1 MRNFIKVIAVV
12 AIFSL
17 ALLPKLT
24 MSRATI
30 DMIFSEES
38 FENWKYSNPD
48 NIVAVERFE
57 RYLARNN
64 VFGVLPTYQILRTA
78 SMAKDCNQ
86 GAFEV
91 PPNKFWP
98 NIVTTLEFTSK
109 FVVPEIGR
117 VEAVSGYRNPELNT
131 CAGGAKRSAH
141 TQYFALDMIP
151 TTHIRRED
159 LIQAVC
165 RIHNKYGEKYGIG
178 LGFYNY
184 TRFHID
190 SRSFRR
196 WGANG
201 ASKTSPC
208 ADFDKP
214 EELDEIIDV
223 AD

>member
-1 MRNFIKVIAVV
+1 MRILIY
-12 AIFSL
+12 IFSFFIAFGV
-17 ALLPKLT
+17 ALVPKLT

-38 FENWKYSNPD
+38 YENWKFSNPD
-48 NIVAVERFE
+48 NLIAVERFE

-98 NIVTTLEFTSK
+98 NIVTTLEFTGK
-109 FVVPEIGR
+109 FIVPEIGR

-141 TQYFALDMIP
+141 TQYFALDMVP
-151 TTHIRRED
+151 TSRLRRED
-159 LIQAVC
+159 LVQIVC

-178 LGFYNY
+178 LGFYNF

-214 EELDEIIDV
+214 EESESLNQT

>member
-1 MRNFIKVIAVV
+1 MRFFVYFFSVIA
-12 AIFSL
+12 
-17 ALLPKLT
+17 ALGLVTIPKLT
-24 MSRATI
+24 MSRATV

-38 FENWKYSNPD
+38 FENWRHSNPD
-48 NIVAVERFE
+48 NTIAVERFE
-57 RYLARNN
+57 SYLARNN

-86 GAFEV
+86 SAFEV

-98 NIVTTLEFTSK
+98 NIVTTLEFTGK
-109 FVVPEIGR
+109 FIVPEIGR
-117 VEAVSGYRNPELNT
+117 VEAVSGYRNPDLNS

-141 TQYFALDMIP
+141 TQYFALDMVP
-151 TTHIRRED
+151 TTRIRRED
-159 LIQAVC
+159 MVQAVC
-165 RIHNKYGEKYGIG
+165 RIHNKYGERYGIG
-178 LGFYNY
+178 LGFYNF

-214 EELDEIIDV
+214 EEFDEIKDV